1 MTTERLEHA
10 SVLTAVATSRRRRHR
25 LLRLLREEPIG
36 VVSVVVLIVAGLAAI
51 AAPILTPYDPY
62 ELGPDALS
70 GPSLGHLAGTD
81 QYGRDVLTR
90 LLYGAR
96 VSLAVGLGAALLSTV
111 GALFLGLVFTY
122 AGGWFDYLYQRF
134 VETVM
139 ALPSLILLMV
149 LVQIVGP
156 SVLMI
161 VAILG
166 VLSAIRGS
174 RIMRSAILAVK
185 AEDYVQSAV
194 VVGAR
199 PIRVMVRHLVPN
211 VFALSIVT
219 ATLQL
224 GSLIISEASL
234 SFLGLG
240 IRAPT
245 PSWGGMMGGD
255 GRQYII
261 QAPWM
266 LLAPA
271 AALCL
276 TVIAANMAG
285 DMLRDRLDPRLRGRG
300 GRST

>member
-1 MTTERLEHA
+1 MTTDRVQQLPATAPSGQRRLRG
-10 SVLTAVATSRRRRHR
+10 LSR
-25 LLRLLREEPIG
+25 LVREEPIG
-36 VVSVVVLIVAGLAAI
+36 VVSLVFLVVAGVAAA
-51 AAPILTPYDPY
+51 AAPLLTPYDPY

-70 GPSLGHLAGTD
+70 GPSLSHWAGTD

-90 LLYGAR
+90 ILFGAR
-96 VSLAVGLGAALLSTV
+96 VSLAVGLGAALLSTA

-134 VETVM
+134 VETVI
-139 ALPSLILLMV
+139 ALPSLVLLMV
-149 LVQIVGP
+149 LVQILGP

-161 VAILG
+161 IIILG
-166 VLSAIRGS
+166 ILSAIRGS

-185 AEDYVQSAV
+185 AEDYAQSATS
-194 VVGAR
+194 VGATS
-199 PIRVMVRHLVPN
+199 IRVMVKHIVPN
-211 VFALSIVT
+211 VIALSIVT

-240 IRAPT
+240 IRPPT

-266 LLAPA
+266 LIAPA
-271 AALCL
+271 VALCL

-300 GRST
+300 AR